1 MLALSCAFIM
11 AGGTAHA
18 EEYRLAFS
26 KSEQIEIIVNH
37 ANKDN
42 WCRTNLKLE
51 ARYQATPNPEGLAR
65 LMPKIG
71 QLMQT
76 QCPQATEV
84 SWVST
89 SQQGTQ
95 LASGSS
101 SATTGWALKATPAT
115 QENNP
120 ATVAATTQAQE
131 PAPSAALETQNEL
144 AVAPVPEQIKES
156 PKQVEPAVPVTN
168 ETTAAIASTPE
179 NKVEVEVEVEK
190 NVTDNKVA
198 SVQESPDKPAESNKT
213 IAAEVKAQPEEQSA
227 DTALPATPKLA
238 FEVNGWKPNANPKEV
253 LKAVKLQEVADQN
266 GCKLLVSLENTSF
279 NMDYTL
285 FQTEGLQCSD
295 GFVQGSGKA
304 GITRSDGQTLSRK
317 ADYHFANG
325 LGLHQ
330 GLAEISSLTP
340 VAADPNQQRV
350 WLYLGEDPEEKSYY
364 LLGLK
369 KGWGTTP
376 YGPWEMTG
384 LDIITEQN
392 EIFRKQNLIIGQ
404 INKALAQHP
413 WLQNQVTRL
422 DISFF
427 SDFNLGLLENQVKG
441 KLYSTYLSRN
451 QDWSTKKIPAW
462 NITSAQGKNYLF
474 ERDELKKRE
483 EARLAREAAWK
494 KQEEERQQRY
504 EQQRLA
510 QKKRQEL
517 YAIANKEERNLQQF
531 NGFEKA
537 LQNGDK
543 NLLAQNLSGIEFT
556 PFGRSD
562 YYHLMHGRSKEVSLL
577 VRIDKVDNDAAQ
589 AIWPYPLKLNSPV
602 QLEKGWYWINGKA
615 SLDKNQTETA
625 KLPVIQVVID
635 SPSHLLKCEQALC
648 KDLEN
653 PLALTRIASKNA
665 SWDIAHAQSVIKE
678 YEEAKKASY

>member
-1 MLALSCAFIM
+1 MKINKIGLALSCAFMM
-11 AGGTAHA
+11 AGGSAHA

-26 KSEQIEIIVNH
+26 KGEQIEIIINN
-37 ANKDN
+37 ANQDS
-42 WCRTNLKLE
+42 WCSAKLKLE

-71 QLMQT
+71 QLMKT
-76 QCPQATEV
+76 QCPQATQL
-84 SWVST
+84 SWIST
-89 SQQGTQ
+89 SHGKQ
-95 LASGSS
+95 LASGNS
-101 SATTGWALKATPAT
+101 SAATGWVLNIDPEAAEEQQKTNDIAAAPASETPLASAEKPT
-115 QENNP
+115 EAESN
-120 ATVAATTQAQE
+120 QAG
-131 PAPSAALETQNEL
+131 S
-144 AVAPVPEQIKES
+144 
-156 PKQVEPAVPVTN
+156 
-168 ETTAAIASTPE
+168 
-179 NKVEVEVEVEK
+179 
-190 NVTDNKVA
+190 KVA
-198 SVQESPDKPAESNKT
+198 SAEATAEKPAQNTTTSFLAQIRKTEAKTTESPIANVTAAQTEAPANE
-213 IAAEVKAQPEEQSA
+213 PR
-227 DTALPATPKLA
+227 LPVTPKLA
-238 FEVNGWKPNANPKEV
+238 FEVNGWKPNANTQEV
-253 LKAVKLQEVADQN
+253 LKTAKLTEVIDQN
-266 GCKLLVSLENTSF
+266 GCKLLVSLENTSL
-279 NMDYTL
+279 NLEYTQ
-285 FQTEGLQCSD
+285 FKTEGLDCQNNIA
-295 GFVQGSGKA
+295 QGPGKA
-304 GITRSDGQTLSRK
+304 SIVRSDGNILNRAS
-317 ADYHFANG
+317 DYYFSK
-325 LGLHQ
+325 
-330 GLAEISSLTP
+330 GLALNTELTDLDSLNI
-340 VAADPNQQRV
+340 VAANENGHQL
-350 WLYLGEDPEEKSYY
+350 WLYLGEDPDEKTYY

-369 KGWGTTP
+369 KGWGSP
-376 YGPWEMTG
+376 FGPWSISG

-392 EIFRKQNLIIGQ
+392 DIFRKQNHILEQ
-404 INKALAQHP
+404 VNKALKQHP
-413 WLQNQVTRL
+413 WLQDKANNLSV
-422 DISFF
+422 SFF
-427 SDFNLGLLENQVKG
+427 SDFKRGVLENQLQG
-441 KLYSTYLSRN
+441 KLYSTNLYRHY
-451 QDWSTKKIPAW
+451 DWKKKQLPPWSLTAI
-462 NITSAQGKNYLF
+462 QGNNYLF
-474 ERDELKKRE
+474 QRDEATKRE
-483 EARLAREAAWK
+483 EARLAQEAIWK
-494 KQEEERQQRY
+494 KQQEERQRIY

-510 QKKRQEL
+510 RLKQQEL